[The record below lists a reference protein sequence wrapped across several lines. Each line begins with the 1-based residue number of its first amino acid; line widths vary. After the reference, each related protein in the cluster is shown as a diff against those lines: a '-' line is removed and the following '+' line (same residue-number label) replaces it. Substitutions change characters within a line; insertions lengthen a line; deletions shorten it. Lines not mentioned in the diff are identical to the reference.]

1 MAGTGE
7 ASNSSQPASTGHRS
21 ALKTFVAVTP
31 LVGSLLVPIV
41 VPLLMVRVSVGAGVL
56 AAVLL
61 SCLWFTAMLRT
72 SELPSHG

>member
-1 MAGTGE
+1 MAATP
-7 ASNSSQPASTGHRS
+7 SPNST
-21 ALKTFVAVTP
+21 LKAVVAATP
-31 LVGSLLVPIV
+31 LVGSLLVPLV

-72 SELPSHG
+72 SELPSHD

>member
-1 MAGTGE
+1 
-7 ASNSSQPASTGHRS
+7 
-21 ALKTFVAVTP
+21 VAITP
-31 LVGSLLVPIV
+31 LAGSLLVPIV

-61 SCLWFTAMLRT
+61 SCLWFAAMLRT